1 MKAPLLIQIEGDTHT
16 ARAFPNHAAFLQH
29 VERQEAR
36 AKANGA
42 KTWHAQAMRQAR
54 KTDVLVIYRG
64 NQPAPVPTLRQVRA
78 IVKAYREGAQ

>member
-1 MKAPLLIQIEGDTHT
+1 MKAPLLIQIEGDAH
-16 ARAFPNHAAFLQH
+16 AVRAFPNYAAFLQH

-42 KTWHAQAMRQAR
+42 KTWHAEALRQAR

-64 NQPAPVPTLRQVRA
+64 NQPVPVPTLRRVRA
-78 IVKAYREGAQ
+78 IVKAYREGVQ

>member
-1 MKAPLLIQIEGDTHT
+1 MKAPLLIQIEGATHT
-16 ARAFPNHAAFLQH
+16 AHAFPNYAAFLQH

-42 KTWHAQAMRQAR
+42 KTWHAQAMRQVR